1 MQPTSQVNYKAD
13 FTKSLHTTF
22 PLNKGRKKKVNLKF
36 KNMNE

>member
-1 MQPTSQVNYKAD
+1 MQPTSQVNYKSD

-22 PLNKGRKKKVNLKF
+22 PLREEKKKVNLKF